1 MATTQH
7 YFWAGGHLLLLVSA
21 FRYFLATITFRSASV
36 TWYKAS
42 LLGALISYAIVCY
55 KSLKPVQV
63 NVAWIKRA
71 LLEENVQY
79 FIMAFFWWSSKPVT
93 LALLPYAIFS
103 LFHWLT
109 FTRTTLL
116 PQLLP
121 SGPPINGSSSPQ
133 PHPIAKKLQSWV
145 KDNYDGAMRIAA
157 YVELLI
163 LLRVVLGLL
172 FLQNSFMAP
181 IIYAHFLR
189 QRYYYSAFT
198 REAVANTTY
207 HIEVYLNKPGTPP
220 IAFKV
225 WTGGKQLVSK
235 WAGGILV
242 ANQEGP
248 AAAAAAAGGRR

>member
-7 YFWAGGHLLLLVSA
+7 YFWAGGHLLLLASA
-21 FRYFLATITFRSASV
+21 FRYFLAAFTFRSASD

-55 KSLKPVQV
+55 KSLKPFQV
-63 NVAWIKRA
+63 SVAWLKRA

-79 FIMAFFWWSSKPVT
+79 FVMAFFWWSSKPVT

-116 PQLLP
+116 PQILP
-121 SGPPINGSSSPQ
+121 SGPPVNGSGAPQ

-189 QRYYYSAFT
+189 QRYYNSAFT

-207 HIEVYLNKPGTPP
+207 HIEVYLGKPGTPP
-220 IAFKV
+220 VLLKV
-225 WTGGKQLVSK
+225 WDGGKRLVSK
-235 WAGGILV
+235 WGGTILV

-248 AAAAAAAGGRR
+248 AAGRR